1 MAIVTFCGFVCLA
14 FSSPVIFGRN
24 TLIAK
29 NPTHFFRGAHMSIRS
44 VASAATNVAVKYP
57 HIIYGTAWKKE
68 RTEDLVYLAIKNGFR
83 AIDTA
88 CQPKHYAEAGV
99 GEGLRRAY
107 ADGIVSREDMFLQT
121 KFTSLDGQDP
131 ARVPYTIEAEL
142 EDQVRESLNVS
153 LSNLGTEYLDSLVLH
168 SPMRTF
174 DSTARVWR
182 VFEEFVAEGRVR
194 ALGLSNTYDLR
205 TLQRLYDLATVKPT
219 YLQNRFY
226 AKSGYDTE
234 IREFCR
240 EKGINYE
247 SFWTLTA
254 NPHVIDGKLV
264 RDIASKYGATPQQ
277 IFFKFVRSLGIIPL
291 SGTTSER
298 HMVEDVAVESIPPL
312 SAEEVSSIER
322 ALLSH

>member
-1 MAIVTFCGFVCLA
+1 MKLC
-14 FSSPVIFGRN
+14 
-24 TLIAK
+24 
-29 NPTHFFRGAHMSIRS
+29 
-44 VASAATNVAVKYP
+44 
-57 HIIYGTAWKKE
+57 
-68 RTEDLVYLAIKNGFR
+68 
-83 AIDTA
+83 
-88 CQPKHYAEAGV
+88 
-99 GEGLRRAY
+99 
-107 ADGIVSREDMFLQT
+107 
-121 KFTSLDGQDP
+121 
-131 ARVPYTIEAEL
+131 RVPYTIEAEL
-142 EDQVRESLNVS
+142 EDQVQESLNVS

-174 DSTARVWR
+174 DLTARVWR
-182 VFEEFVAEGRVR
+182 VFEGFVAEGRVR

-298 HMVEDVAVESIPPL
+298 HMIEDVAVESIPQL
-312 SAEEVSSIER
+312 SAEEVSAIER